1 MDLVTWLKVIG
12 AIASGIGAILL
23 AWRASQILKWV
34 VLCLVAHEQSITQL
48 KNLASN
54 QDQTDPIVLGM
65 TKHLLDIESKLGIFL
80 LILGLTLL
88 GIGMLCNAVTYIIT
102 SP

>member
-23 AWRASQILKWV
+23 AWRASKILKWV

-65 TKHLLDIESKLGIFL
+65 TKHLLNIESKLGIFL

-88 GIGMLCNAVTYIIT
+88 GIGMLCNAVTYIIA

>member
-23 AWRASQILKWV
+23 AWRASKILKWV

>member
-23 AWRASQILKWV
+23 AWRASKILKWV

-54 QDQTDPIVLGM
+54 QYQTDPIVLGM

-88 GIGMLCNAVTYIIT
+88 GIGMLCNAVTYIIA

>member
-23 AWRASQILKWV
+23 AWRASKILKWV

-88 GIGMLCNAVTYIIT
+88 GIGMLCNAVTYIIA